1 MNSITNALNTFTQ
14 GTVNSFDPTTSAMN
28 SLQQTLTSIGGGI
41 GGVVLS
47 IPGIGKPTV
56 DALNSLKRRAE
67 NTLANARSMTP
78 SKIQEENDKINN
90 EYQKLVEEAKAKG
103 KEAPSAP
110 KNQIQRVEASIS
122 LFFKEVFSNTLY
134 LLLFIVALILALIG
148 SSIAANAI
156 GPGLSIYYYIYYMLY
171 GFLLF
176 PVSIG
181 MGVYNYYVKGKRP
194 MFYSIWAPIYKAN
207 YTGIF
212 QYNLVSTNIVHYV
225 SESTAKP
232 LPTSTYETSAI
243 SQRSLISQPTIS
255 KPRAIFEPTSV
266 KV

>member
-1 MNSITNALNTFTQ
+1 MDTLTNSLNTFTQ

-28 SLQQTLTSIGGGI
+28 TLQQTLSSIGGGL
-41 GGVVLS
+41 GGIVLS

-56 DALNSLKRRAE
+56 DALNAIKKRAE
-67 NTLANARSMTP
+67 DTLANARSMTP
-78 SKIQEENDKINN
+78 SKIKEENDKINSD
-90 EYQKLVEEAKAKG
+90 YQKLVEEAKAKG
-103 KEAPSAP
+103 REAPSAP
-110 KNQIQRVEASIS
+110 KNQIQRVEASVGV
-122 LFFKEVFSNTLY
+122 FFKEVFSNTLY
-134 LLLFIVALILALIG
+134 ISIFICAIILALIG

-156 GPGLSIYYYIYYMLY
+156 GPGLSIYYYIYYIIY

-181 MGVYNYYVKGKRP
+181 MGLYNYYVKGKRP
-194 MFYSIWAPIYKAN
+194 MFYSVWAPIYKGN

-232 LPTSTYETSAI
+232 IP
-243 SQRSLISQPTIS
+243 
-255 KPRAIFEPTSV
+255 